1 MNKKIEMSK
10 TKKVTISA
18 IIMAVYVV
26 VMMITQGIA
35 FGFLQIRVATA
46 IYSTAYLFPFL
57 ILPLGLSNSI
67 SNMLLGGL
75 GIFDTVG
82 GFVVGVIT
90 SSLIYLIRRCRLPV
104 YLIAIPIIAG
114 PGLIVPIWL
123 SKILGVPYWTLAA
136 SVCAGQI
143 VPGILGVVLV
153 KVLENKAG
161 E

>member
-67 SNMLLGGL
+67 SNMLLGGME
-75 GIFDTVG
+75 IFIEISVKKG
-82 GFVVGVIT
+82 
-90 SSLIYLIRRCRLPV
+90 
-104 YLIAIPIIAG
+104 
-114 PGLIVPIWL
+114 
-123 SKILGVPYWTLAA
+123 TL
-136 SVCAGQI
+136 
-143 VPGILGVVLV
+143 LV
-153 KVLENKAG
+153 MLTKDMG
-161 E
+161 DH

>member
-35 FGFLQIRVATA
+35 FGFLQIRVVIA

-67 SNMLLGGL
+67 SNMLLGGM

-114 PGLIVPIWL
+114 PGLIVPI
-123 SKILGVPYWTLAA
+123 
-136 SVCAGQI
+136 
-143 VPGILGVVLV
+143 
-153 KVLENKAG
+153 
-161 E
+161 